1 MMTSNKTDGEDFLRL
16 VQRLEVLESISPTLK
31 DIPAQFEAYEEYN
44 LIEPEPKTESTPES
58 KPVEPKDRQVDPF
71 ELPETDPLSN
81 KDLNR
86 ALNTV
91 TIQRDILQE
100 HNDFLRPQVAILAEQ
115 LRVERRLRFAD
126 SWLGIGLAVRWR
138 SSEAA
143 LAQTLKENFH
153 L

>member
-1 MMTSNKTDGEDFLRL
+1 MMTSNKTDGEDFLKL

-31 DIPAQFEAYEEYN
+31 DIPAQFEAYDEYN
-44 LIEPEPKTESTPES
+44 LIESEPESPIEPKPLEL
-58 KPVEPKDRQVDPF
+58 PKDRQVDPF
-71 ELPETDPLSN
+71 ELPEAEPLSN

-115 LRVERRLRFAD
+115 LRVERRLRFANM
-126 SWLGIGLAVRWR
+126 WLAIGVAVRWR
-138 SSEAA
+138 SSEVA